1 MARYP
6 VENPILASTAL
17 TASGA
22 SSAFKLD
29 EPSEYV
35 SVLVSTS
42 AVSGT
47 TPSVTFTVEWSNDG
61 TTFAQGDTADTFTAI
76 TTAVNHVKDFA
87 IKGRYMRLVWT
98 ITGTTPSFTTV
109 ATATV
114 RGSRAFE

>member
-22 SSAFKLD
+22 SAAFKLN
-29 EPSEYV
+29 EPAEYV
-35 SVLVSTS
+35 SILVSTS
-42 AVSGT
+42 SVSGT

-61 TTFAQGDTADTFTAI
+61 TNFAQADTPDTFTAI
-76 TTAVNHVKDFA
+76 TGAVNHVKDFSV
-87 IKGRYMRLVWT
+87 KGVYLRLVWT

-109 ATATV
+109 ATASV